1 MLTDSQIRQ
10 LVDRDGVI
18 GVVPYNK
25 FLKTGWSKSDD
36 KKAVTVRRLAEMIDY
51 ICQLSGSFQ
60 NVCIGSVFDGGF
72 GAESIPFPM
81 DTVADLV
88 LIGDEIATLGYNR
101 NEVTQF
107 MSENWLQVL
116 RRGLP
121 T

>member
-1 MLTDSQIRQ
+1 
-10 LVDRDGVI
+10 
-18 GVVPYNK
+18 
-25 FLKTGWSKSDD
+25 
-36 KKAVTVRRLAEMIDY
+36 
-51 ICQLSGSFQ
+51 
-60 NVCIGSVFDGGF
+60 
-72 GAESIPFPM
+72 M